1 MAKSAALPTPVS
13 PFRGATVVVVGA
25 SRGLGRQYAR
35 DLGRFGANVV
45 MTGRSEEI
53 HAAAAAIRKDGDQAI
68 AVQCDSR
75 DAQPFIDA
83 ALAEFGAIDGLIV
96 NAGIVRD
103 RSFAK
108 LDLAEW
114 NEVIDSHLGGSFAC
128 AKAVWGHMAARR
140 KGAIVLTTS
149 GAGLHGA
156 FGQAN
161 YAAAKAGIIG
171 LAKTL
176 AIEGA
181 RLGIRV
187 NAVAPMALTDMTAN
201 VFSEALKQGLPPAVV
216 SPFVLSLLDD
226 RSTLTGAVVEC
237 GGGWGA
243 LLRWQRAQGLV
254 IERPCDPIDITRMQA
269 SMANFDIAFDL
280 PASTADSLGAAMH
293 EPRSLTTLR

>member
-1 MAKSAALPTPVS
+1 MAKSAAFPPPVS
-13 PFRGATVVVVGA
+13 HFCAATVVVVGA

-35 DLGRFGANVV
+35 DLGRLGANVV
-45 MTGRSEEI
+45 LTGQNEDI
-53 HAAAAAIRKDGDQAI
+53 HTAAAAIRNDGGQAI

-75 DAQPFIDA
+75 DAQPFVNA
-83 ALAEFGAIDGLIV
+83 ALAEFGGIDGLIV

-108 LDLAEW
+108 MELAEW
-114 NEVIDSHLGGSFAC
+114 NEVIDIHLGGSFAC
-128 AKAVWGHMAARR
+128 AKAVWGHMAAQR
-140 KGAIVLTTS
+140 KGAIVFTTS
-149 GAGLHGA
+149 SAGLHGA

-187 NAVAPMALTDMTAN
+187 NAVAPMALTAMTADL
-201 VFSEALKQGLPPAVV
+201 FPERLQQGLPPEAV

-254 IERPCDPIDITRMQA
+254 IDPLCDLIDISQMQA

-280 PASTADSLGAAMH
+280 PASTSDSLGAAMH
-293 EPRSLTTLR
+293 QPRSFTTLG